1 MNSLATL
8 LAITCLFLL
17 GSSRLL
23 VSIRMVA
30 FQGMILGILPFFVAD
45 AGHIGAAAIVLSLAS
60 IGLKG
65 LLLPKL
71 LTRALHDS
79 GAKREIEPFISF
91 GASMLSGVA
100 LLAVSSYI
108 VNRLQSTAQIGSS
121 ITLIAGFFM
130 VFSGLFLLITRRKAL
145 TQTLGFL
152 VLENGVFTTGMSL
165 GSEFSV
171 YVELGILL
179 DVFVGIFLMGIMLFH
194 IDREFDHIDADRFN
208 ELSDLDFAAAEKEEV
223 SE

>member
-1 MNSLATL
+1 MNSIAAL

-30 FQGMILGILPFFVAD
+30 FQGVLLGIMPLFVSE
-45 AGHIGAAAIVLSLAS
+45 AGHIGLATIVLSLTN
-60 IGLKG
+60 IGLKSI
-65 LLLPKL
+65 LLPWL
-71 LTRALHDS
+71 LRTALFSSGTR
-79 GAKREIEPFISF
+79 REIEPFVGF
-91 GASMLSGVA
+91 GTSIMSGVV
-100 LLAVSSYI
+100 LLAISGYI
-108 VNRLQSTAQIGSS
+108 VNRLQTTAQISSS

-130 VFSGLFLLITRRKAL
+130 VFAGLFLLITRRKAL

-152 VLENGVFTTGMSL
+152 VLENGVFTTGLSL
-165 GSEFSV
+165 GSELSV

-194 IDREFDHIDADRFN
+194 IDREFDHLDVDRFN
-208 ELSDLDFAAAEKEEV
+208 ELSDLTIDVSDSEEV

>member
-1 MNSLATL
+1 MNSIATL
-8 LAITCLFLL
+8 LAITCMLLL

-30 FQGMILGILPFFVAD
+30 FQGILLGLLPLFVTD
-45 AGHIGAAAIVLSLAS
+45 HIGVAAVLLMLTN
-60 IGLKG
+60 IGLKSI
-65 LLLPKL
+65 LLPWL
-71 LTRALHDS
+71 LTKALFES
-79 GAKREIEPFISF
+79 GTRREIEPFIGF
-91 GASMLSGVA
+91 GASILAGVL
-100 LLAVSSYI
+100 LLAVSGYI
-108 VNRLQSTAQIGSS
+108 VNRLQTTAQISS
-121 ITLIAGFFM
+121 PFTLIAGFFM
-130 VFSGLFLLITRRKAL
+130 FFSGLFLLITRRKAL

-152 VLENGVFTTGMSL
+152 VLENGVFTTGLSL

-171 YVELGILL
+171 FVELGILL

-208 ELSDLDFAAAEKEEV
+208 ELSDLAVDVGDSEEA

>member
-1 MNSLATL
+1 MNGIATL
-8 LAITCLFLL
+8 LAITCMLLL
-17 GSSRLL
+17 GSSRIL

-30 FQGMILGILPFFVAD
+30 FQGVLLGLLPLFVAGT
-45 AGHIGAAAIVLSLAS
+45 GHIGAAALFLAITN
-60 IGLKG
+60 IGLKSI
-65 LLLPKL
+65 LLPWL
-71 LTRALHDS
+71 LTRALFES
-79 GAKREIEPFISF
+79 GARREIEPFIGF
-91 GASMLSGVA
+91 GTSILAGVV
-100 LLAVSSYI
+100 LLAISGYI
-108 VNRLQSTAQIGSS
+108 VNRLQSTAEISSS

-152 VLENGVFTTGMSL
+152 VLENGVFTTGLSL

-194 IDREFDHIDADRFN
+194 IDREFDHLDVDRFN
-208 ELSDLDFAAAEKEEV
+208 ELSDLAVDVVSNEEAG
-223 SE
+223 E

>member
-1 MNSLATL
+1 MNSIATL

-30 FQGMILGILPFFVAD
+30 FQGFLLGILPLLVS
-45 AGHIGAAAIVLSLAS
+45 GVEHIGMAAIILSLAS

-65 LLLPKL
+65 ILLPQL
-71 LTRALHDS
+71 LIRAVYKS
-79 GAKREIEPFISF
+79 GARREIEPFVGF
-91 GASMLSGVA
+91 GASILAGVA
-100 LLAVSSYI
+100 LLAVSGYI
-108 VNRLQSTAQIGSS
+108 VNRLQTTSQISS
-121 ITLIAGFFM
+121 AITLIAGFFL

-152 VLENGVFTTGMSL
+152 VLENGVFTTGLSL

-171 YVELGILL
+171 FVELGILL

-208 ELSDLDFAAAEKEEV
+208 ELSDLAFDAGEIEEV